1 MYLCICILKSLVY
14 FFKEGPHHQILSV
27 KTTNTLASYICT
39 IKFQYIYAKYIFLIY
54 IYIYIYANI
63 YIYIYANIYIY
74 ISMQIY
80 KYKYININI
89 NIYIYNYV
97 YNIIKWENKIFKFCF
112 YFCLFLFMVLACA
125 SWNNTKKLLLM
136 GFHSTRCTCYFIWFQ
151 NKMLVHSSSPI
162 LLLFW

>member
-14 FFKEGPHHQILSV
+14 FFMDGPHHQILSV

-39 IKFQYIYAKYIFLIY
+39 IKFQYIYAKYIFLICICIY
-54 IYIYIYANI
+54 IYIYIYI
-63 YIYIYANIYIY
+63 YVYIYVYLC
-74 ISMQIY
+74 
-80 KYKYININI
+80 KYINI

-112 YFCLFLFMVLACA
+112 YFCLFLFMFLACA
-125 SWNNTKKLLLM
+125 SWNTKKVLLM
-136 GFHSTRCTCYFIWFQ
+136 GFHSTRCTCYVIWFQ
-151 NKMLVHSSSPI
+151 NKMIVHSSFPI